1 MAVATAR
8 SVSLDGAVGH
18 LVTIQ
23 ADVSAGQVRMD
34 LVGRVDQVLQEAR
47 DRVRMAVL
55 NTDLPW
61 PSTKRI
67 TVLLSPAD
75 LRKRGTHHDLAIA
88 LAVLAADA
96 TIPASTLEHCL
107 FVGELTLD
115 GSLRSVRGVLPM
127 VLAGREQ
134 GITTVVVPEP
144 QVEEAAMVPGTTVLG
159 VRSLAQAVA
168 VLTGQPVPTAPPVVD
183 SGGASLLRW
192 RGSARQESL
201 DLADV
206 LGMDD
211 ARFALEVAAAGGH
224 HLLLSGPKGAGKT
237 TLAERLPT
245 ILPDLSPEESLELT
259 AIHSLAGVLD
269 PGAGMVTRPPY
280 SAPHHDASKVSIVGG
295 GAGQVRP
302 GELSRTH
309 GGVLLMD
316 EFPLFRRDVIDALR
330 EPLENGEIT
339 IARAEELVTLPAR
352 TLLVLAANPCPCGE
366 QQPTGRS
373 LGCRC
378 RAVALREYAARLG
391 GPVADRI
398 DITRHVQPLSGH
410 ERGDRFAPRE
420 GSAEVRA
427 RVEAARARQQ
437 ERYAGAGWRLNGHAP
452 GVALRDEWPLTDA
465 ATAVLDAS
473 VVSGE
478 LTNRGAVRVHRMA
491 WTVHDLDPGSSGP
504 PDVRAVD
511 VAMRLRRGLPLP
523 VSCLARR
530 APTGESA

>member
-47 DRVRMAVL
+47 DRVRMAIL

-88 LAVLAADA
+88 LAILAADA
-96 TIPASTLEHCL
+96 TIPASVLEDCL
-107 FVGELTLD
+107 FIGELTLD
-115 GSLRSVRGVLPM
+115 GSLRAVRGVLPM
-127 VLAGREQ
+127 VLAARDQ
-134 GITTVVVPEP
+134 GIATVIVPEP
-144 QVEEAAMVPGTTVLG
+144 QMTEATMVPGTTAIG
-159 VRSLAQAVA
+159 VRSLSQAVA
-168 VLTGQPVPTAPPVVD
+168 VLTGQPVPTAAPVVD
-183 SGGASLLRW
+183 SSAASLLRW
-192 RGSARQESL
+192 RGSSRQETL

-224 HLLLSGPKGAGKT
+224 HLMLSGPKGAGKT
-237 TLAERLPT
+237 TLAERLPS

-269 PGAGMVTRPPY
+269 PGGGMVTRPPY

-295 GAGQVRP
+295 GQGQVRP

-339 IARAEELVTLPAR
+339 VARAEELVTLPAR
-352 TLLVLAANPCPCGE
+352 SLLVLAANPCPCGE
-366 QQPTGRS
+366 HQPTSKS
-373 LGCRC
+373 LTCRC
-378 RAVALREYAARLG
+378 RPVALREYTARLT

-410 ERGDRFAPRE
+410 ERGDRFSPRE
-420 GSAEVRA
+420 GSAEVRQ
-427 RVEAARARQQ
+427 RVEAARARQA
-437 ERYAGAGWRLNGHAP
+437 ERYAGQGWRLNGHAP
-452 GVALRDEWPLTDA
+452 GVALRDLWPLTDR
-465 ATAVLDAS
+465 ATSMIDAC
-473 VVSGE
+473 VVSGD

-491 WTVHDLDPGSSGP
+491 WTVHDLDPDASGP
-504 PDVRAVD
+504 PDAAAVD
-511 VAMRLRRGLPLP
+511 VALRLRQGRPLQ
-523 VSCLARR
+523 VSTLARPAR
-530 APTGESA
+530 GRTA

>member
-1 MAVATAR
+1 M
-8 SVSLDGAVGH
+8 
-18 LVTIQ
+18 
-23 ADVSAGQVRMD
+23 
-34 LVGRVDQVLQEAR
+34 
-47 DRVRMAVL
+47 
-55 NTDLPW
+55 
-61 PSTKRI
+61 
-67 TVLLSPAD
+67 
-75 LRKRGTHHDLAIA
+75 
-88 LAVLAADA
+88 
-96 TIPASTLEHCL
+96 
-107 FVGELTLD
+107 
-115 GSLRSVRGVLPM
+115 
-127 VLAGREQ
+127 
-134 GITTVVVPEP
+134 
-144 QVEEAAMVPGTTVLG
+144 
-159 VRSLAQAVA
+159 
-168 VLTGQPVPTAPPVVD
+168 
-183 SGGASLLRW
+183 
-192 RGSARQESL
+192 
-201 DLADV
+201 
-206 LGMDD
+206 
-211 ARFALEVAAAGGH
+211 
-224 HLLLSGPKGAGKT
+224 
-237 TLAERLPT
+237 
-245 ILPDLSPEESLELT
+245 
-259 AIHSLAGVLD
+259 
-269 PGAGMVTRPPY
+269 
-280 SAPHHDASKVSIVGG
+280 
-295 GAGQVRP
+295 RP

-452 GVALRDEWPLTDA
+452 GVVLRDEWPLTDA